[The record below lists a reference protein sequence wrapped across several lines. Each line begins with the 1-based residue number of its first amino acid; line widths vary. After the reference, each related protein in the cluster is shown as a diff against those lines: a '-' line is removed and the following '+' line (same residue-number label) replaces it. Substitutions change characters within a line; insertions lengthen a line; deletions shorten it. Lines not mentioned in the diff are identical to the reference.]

1 MDIKST
7 RSAIWNVRPK
17 HPNAP
22 MAKKTCRTKGSMK
35 SVHKY
40 KRRSVKIH
48 LAVRLNNYLKM
59 STTIQYDI

>member
-7 RSAIWNVRPK
+7 SSAIWNVRPK

-35 SVHKY
+35 SVQVQKTIS
-40 KRRSVKIH
+40 KNTFGSKIKQLPKNVDH
-48 LAVRLNNYLKM
+48 N
-59 STTIQYDI
+59 SI